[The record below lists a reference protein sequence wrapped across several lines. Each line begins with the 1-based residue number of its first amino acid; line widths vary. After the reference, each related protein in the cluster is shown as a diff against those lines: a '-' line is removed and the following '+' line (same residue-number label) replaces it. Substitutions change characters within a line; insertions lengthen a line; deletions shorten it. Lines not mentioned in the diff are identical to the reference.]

1 MSYKWTSWTID
12 STEMCLDEL
21 RRTQS
26 WSSLGCYSSSLIYC
40 SFLSYELWSEEK
52 KVGGKKSQ
60 AKVRE
65 TDADGEEE
73 NNNKQVKEAKEQDK
87 VYNHLL
93 KGSEGKLSIKAED
106 CDDKAAP
113 RDTILQ
119 PWQKKGKVF
128 PQVTSTSWNNF
139 PDEWLGLSL
148 IICWQPRGILMKYL
162 KV

>member
-1 MSYKWTSWTID
+1 MD

-52 KVGGKKSQ
+52 KGGGKKSQ

-73 NNNKQVKEAKEQDK
+73 NNNKQVKEAKEEDE

-119 PWQKKGKVF
+119 RWQKKRESFPTGHLNKLKQLPRRATWVVSYHLLAAPWHFDEVF
-128 PQVTSTSWNNF
+128 KGVSMQDFS
-139 PDEWLGLSL
+139 
-148 IICWQPRGILMKYL
+148 
-162 KV
+162 